1 MTSTATKTAT
11 VITLK
16 TYLYVPWS
24 AAASLTLGEADGENH
39 ERAENGD
46 IIETQYVIIE
56 VNSKDPTERYAHS
69 PD

>member
-1 MTSTATKTAT
+1 
-11 VITLK
+11 
-16 TYLYVPWS
+16 VPWS